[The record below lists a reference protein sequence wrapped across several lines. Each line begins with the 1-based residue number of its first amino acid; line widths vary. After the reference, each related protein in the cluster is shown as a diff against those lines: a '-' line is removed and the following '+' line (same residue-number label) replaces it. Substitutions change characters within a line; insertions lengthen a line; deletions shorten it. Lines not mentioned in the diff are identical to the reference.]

1 MVDARRNRCVF
12 LAVNLDH
19 VKPRLLFGRVLLQ
32 PRLRSGDDLRLL
44 GRCDGFAR
52 RTVAGVFAR
61 LDLRKD
67 NILRVLRDNVNL
79 TEPSAEIR
87 PSAVCQPCASRYC
100 RAAFSPHAPFIAV
113 LPDAFRKIS

>member
-1 MVDARRNRCVF
+1 MVDTWRNRCVF

-32 PRLRSGDDLRLL
+32 PRLCSGDDLRLL

-79 TEPSAEIR
+79 TESGAEIR
-87 PSAVCQPCASRYC
+87 RCRVPAALFEVQPSRF
-100 RAAFSPHAPFIAV
+100 FSPRALHRGASGC
-113 LPDAFRKIS
+113 FRKIS

>member
-44 GRCDGFAR
+44 CRCYRLTGRAVPR
-52 RTVAGVFAR
+52 VFAR

-67 NILRVLRDNVNL
+67 NILRVLRNNVNL
-79 TEPSAEIR
+79 TEPGAEIR
-87 PSAVCQPCASRYC
+87 RCRVPAALFEVQPSRF
-100 RAAFSPHAPFIAV
+100 FSPRARYRGASGCF
-113 LPDAFRKIS
+113 S

>member
-44 GRCDGFAR
+44 GRCDGFTR

-67 NILRVLRDNVNL
+67 NILCVLRNNVNL

-87 PSAVCQPCASRYC
+87 RCRVPAALFEVQPALY
-100 RAAFSPHAPFIAV
+100 
-113 LPDAFRKIS
+113 

>member
-1 MVDARRNRCVF
+1 MVDVRRNRCVF

-32 PRLRSGDDLRLL
+32 PRLCSGDDLRLL

-79 TEPSAEIR
+79 TEPGAEIR
-87 PSAVCQPCASRYC
+87 RCRVPAALFEVQPSRF
-100 RAAFSPHAPFIAV
+100 FSPRAPSSRV
-113 LPDAFRKIS
+113 HPDAFRKIS